1 MIFEVMLQTIYSDI
15 TPDYIWEDIPDD
27 DIMIMMLVIVMV
39 MVVMVVIFETE
50 SLNNWA

>member
-1 MIFEVMLQTIYSDI
+1 MIFEVILQMIYSDI

-27 DIMIMMLVIVMV
+27 DIIMMLVIVMV
-39 MVVMVVIFETE
+39 MVVTEVIFETE